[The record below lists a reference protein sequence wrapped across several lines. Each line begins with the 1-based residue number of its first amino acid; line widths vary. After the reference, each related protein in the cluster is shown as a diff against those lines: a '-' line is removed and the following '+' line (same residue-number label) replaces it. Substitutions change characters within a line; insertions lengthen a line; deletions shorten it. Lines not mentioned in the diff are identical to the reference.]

1 MCDFYHS
8 VHHSLFRSPHLLS
21 QAAIR
26 AVQVASET
34 LKYPSKLL
42 IKTDSAY
49 VVKAMTEWIHNWR
62 KTNYAKVK
70 NEGLFRR
77 LDILVQTVPFSVKF
91 EHVAAHA
98 GIEG

>member
-1 MCDFYHS
+1 
-8 VHHSLFRSPHLLS
+8 
-21 QAAIR
+21 
-26 AVQVASET
+26 
-34 LKYPSKLL
+34 
-42 IKTDSAY
+42 
-49 VVKAMTEWIHNWR
+49 MTEWIHNWR

-77 LDILVQTVPFSVKF
+77 LDVLVRAVPFSVKF